1 MIRVGVV
8 GVGNMGRNHA
18 RVYRELMREGLGV
31 ELVGVA
37 DKDPS
42 RARAVAE
49 AYGTRAYTDYRDLLR
64 EGVDAVSIAV
74 PTTLHRIVALDFIKS
89 GVHVLVEKPIA
100 ATYSEAMDMVREARE
115 HGVILMVGHIERFN
129 PAVQKFREL
138 IERGMLGRPLVLTA
152 RRVGPLPP
160 QIRDVG
166 VTIDLAIHDVDVIHY
181 VTGREIRGMTIRG
194 GSALHPMNHEDYTVI
209 LMELEDG
216 ILGVIEANWLTPYKL
231 RRLYATGDKAVAEL
245 DYIQQTLVLHNSE
258 FTINVKVEK
267 SEPLKNELRHFIECV
282 RDNKKPLI
290 DGEEAAGIIKM
301 VEEAL
306 ERGLRSQR

>member
-74 PTTLHRIVALDFIKS
+74 PTTLHRSVALDFIRS

-100 ATYSEAMDMVREARE
+100 ATYSEAMDMAREARE

>member
-1 MIRVGVV
+1 MIRVGVI

-18 RVYRELMREGLGV
+18 RVYRELMREGFGV

-74 PTTLHRIVALDFIKS
+74 PTTLHRIVALDFIRS

-267 SEPLKNELRHFIECV
+267 SEPLKNELIHFIECV

>member
-18 RVYRELMREGLGV
+18 RVYHELMREGFGV

-37 DKDPS
+37 DKDPG

-74 PTTLHRIVALDFIKS
+74 PTRLHRDVALDFIRS

-100 ATYSEAMDMVREARE
+100 ATYSEAVDMVREARE

-181 VTGREIRGMTIRG
+181 VTGKEIVGMTIRG

-245 DYIQQTLVLHNSE
+245 DYIQQTLVLHDSE
-258 FTINVKVEK
+258 FTVNVKIEK
-267 SEPLKNELRHFIECV
+267 SEPLKNELRHFIECI
-282 RDNKKPLI
+282 RDDKKPLI

-306 ERGLRSQR
+306 EQGLRSQR